1 MEIEEIN
8 MSRPK
13 VYVSREIAE
22 KGLNLLREATEMTVW
37 QEKELMPRATQ
48 FQLFADCDGLLTTTD
63 IAVNAEL
70 LEACPNVKVI
80 SNQAVGFD
88 NVDIQACTA
97 AGVPVGNTPDVL
109 TETTADLAFA
119 LILASARRLA
129 EMVAWV
135 KQDLWTPERGM
146 LEGLGA
152 DVHHATLGIIGLGR
166 IGREVARRASG
177 FNMTVL
183 YHDLQRD
190 PQAEQEFGA
199 KYVDKET
206 LLQQSDFVSLH
217 LPLSTDTHHF
227 IGADELKLMKSSSI
241 LINSARGQIVD
252 QTALLNALKNRQI
265 SGAGLDVTDP
275 EPMRSSDPLLAL
287 PQVTVLPHI
296 GSATLKTRA
305 DMAERAALNLMN
317 ALSGQPMI
325 SCINPD
331 AAGTGRSASLY
342 GRTNP

>member
-1 MEIEEIN
+1 
-8 MSRPK
+8 MSKPK
-13 VYVSREIAE
+13 VYVSRIIAE
-22 KGLNLLREATEMTVW
+22 AGLNLLSEATELNVW
-37 QEKELMPRATQ
+37 QEKKLMPRETQ
-48 FQLFADCDGLLTTTD
+48 LQLFADCDGLLTTTD

-70 LEACPNVKVI
+70 LEACPGVKVI

-88 NVDIQACTA
+88 NVDIGACTA

-119 LILASARRLA
+119 LLLASARRLA
-129 EMVAWV
+129 EMVEWV
-135 KQDLWTPERGM
+135 KQDRWTPERGM
-146 LEGLGA
+146 LEGLGT

-166 IGREVARRASG
+166 IGREVARRANG

-183 YHDLQRD
+183 YHDLNRD
-190 PQAEQEFGA
+190 PQAEKEFGVR
-199 KYVDKET
+199 YVDKDT

-217 LPLSTDTHHF
+217 LPLSADTHHY
-227 IGADELKLMKSSSI
+227 IGDAELKLMKPSAI

-252 QTALLNALKNRQI
+252 QAVLLDALKNKRI

-275 EPMRSSDPLLAL
+275 EPIRSNDPLLAL

-305 DMAERAALNLMN
+305 KMAERAALNLIH
-317 ALSGQPMI
+317 ALNGQPMI
-325 SCINPD
+325 SCVNPTSV
-331 AAGTGRSASLY
+331 GQGRSATLY
-342 GRTNP
+342 K